1 MVLCCGN
8 VSGVAVVNDQMTVDQ
23 SQAEAQYY
31 TVVHGDTLSK
41 ISKQYYGDPNKY
53 NAISEGTNRCFEK
66 PGL

>member
-1 MVLCCGN
+1 M
-8 VSGVAVVNDQMTVDQ
+8 VNDQMTVDQ

-31 TVVHGDTLSK
+31 TVVHGDTVSK
-41 ISKQYYGDPNKY
+41 ISKQYYGDRNKY